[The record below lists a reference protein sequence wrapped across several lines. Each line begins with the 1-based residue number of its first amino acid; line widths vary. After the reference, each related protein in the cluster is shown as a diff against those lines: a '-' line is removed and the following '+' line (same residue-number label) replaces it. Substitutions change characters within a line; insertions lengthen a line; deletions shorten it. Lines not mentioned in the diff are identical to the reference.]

1 MSKPVRILLVD
12 DHSLVRAGIRAL
24 LDNFNGV
31 EVVGEAS
38 GGQEAMSLIASI
50 VPNIVL
56 MDISMPELN
65 GVEATKRITQ
75 LYPKMRV
82 IILSMHAGEE
92 FVMRA
97 LRAGASGYIIKDA
110 ATDELQMAIH
120 AAARGDIY
128 LSPSIS
134 KKVVDEYL
142 RHTED
147 RESPLERLTSRQR
160 EVLQLIAEGNTT
172 KQIASI
178 LNVKVKTIESH
189 RGQIMNRLEIHNLPG
204 LILFAARSGLISL
217 ED

>member
-12 DHSLVRAGIRAL
+12 DHSLVRAGLRAL
-24 LDNFNGV
+24 LEKLSGI

-82 IILSMHAGEE
+82 IILSMHTGEE
-92 FVMRA
+92 FVMQA
-97 LRAGASGYIIKDA
+97 LRAGASGYMIKDA

-120 AAARGDIY
+120 AAARGDKY

-142 RHTED
+142 RQSKD
-147 RESPLERLTSRQR
+147 LESPLEQLTSRQR

-172 KQIASI
+172 KKIASI

-189 RGQIMNRLEIHNLPG
+189 RGQIMNRLEIHNLTG